1 MVIALR
7 FRRRG
12 FFMARRQ
19 AVKDY
24 TPLELSERISTS
36 RNTLARWRD
45 LGIGPPFSKLP
56 SGKIVYPGDLFEQWL
71 TEHLQTESTKTEK
84 AYKKGFVGE
93 KISTDRQWWSRGTDG
108 GDL

>member
-1 MVIALR
+1 
-7 FRRRG
+7 
-12 FFMARRQ
+12 MARRQ

-56 SGKIVYPGDLFEQWL
+56 SGKIVYPGDLFEEYL
-71 TEHLQTESTKTEK
+71 HEHLQTSTRDNENGDDADDQEQADPAPVTRR
-84 AYKKGFVGE
+84 Y
-93 KISTDRQWWSRGTDG
+93 SSRLGRTVLDG
-108 GDL
+108 GGGS

>member
-1 MVIALR
+1 
-7 FRRRG
+7 
-12 FFMARRQ
+12 MARRQ

-56 SGKIVYPGDLFEQWL
+56 SGKIVYPGDLFEEYL
-71 TEHLQTESTKTEK
+71 HEHLRTSTRDNENGDEEDDQEQADPAPATPR
-84 AYKKGFVGE
+84 YSSRRGGFVG
-93 KISTDRQWWSRGTDG
+93 G
-108 GDL
+108 GS